1 MARLIPGLC
10 SVTFRKHSV
19 KEIIALVKQA
29 KLECIEWGG
38 DIHVPHG
45 DIETALEVKELM
57 QVAKLETTAYGSYYR
72 VADSQAELSF
82 ESVLATAK
90 ALGAPNIRVWAGT
103 KGSSEASEAY
113 FDAVVKDSRRIADLA
128 AQEDIIV
135 SFEFHANTLTDT
147 NEAALNLL
155 KACKHSNIYSFW
167 QPPHY
172 QSQSYR
178 ADGLK
183 AILTQLTNMHMF
195 YWPEPGI
202 RRPLSEAKEEW
213 QHYLAIAKTSSKQ
226 HPVMLEFVENDSPEA
241 FLRDAKTL
249 LEWLDD

>member
-19 KEIIALVKQA
+19 KEIIALVKEA

-45 DIETALEVKELM
+45 DIDKAVEVKELM
-57 QVAKLETTAYGSYYR
+57 QAAKLETATYGSYYR
-72 VADSQAELSF
+72 VAESEEELAF

-103 KGSSEASEAY
+103 KGSSEASKRYVE
-113 FDAVVKDSRRIADLA
+113 DVVKDAKRIADLA
-128 AQEDIIV
+128 SQENISI
-135 SFEFHANTLTDT
+135 SFEFHRDTLTDT
-147 NEAALNLL
+147 NEATLNLL
-155 KACKHSNIYSFW
+155 NACNHPNIYSFW

-172 QSQSYR
+172 QSQAYR
-178 ADGLK
+178 AEGLT
-183 AILTQLTNMHMF
+183 AILSDLTNIHMF

-213 QHYLAIAKTSSKQ
+213 QHYLGIAQTSSRQ

-241 FLRDAKTL
+241 FLQDAKTL
-249 LEWLDD
+249 LEWLGS